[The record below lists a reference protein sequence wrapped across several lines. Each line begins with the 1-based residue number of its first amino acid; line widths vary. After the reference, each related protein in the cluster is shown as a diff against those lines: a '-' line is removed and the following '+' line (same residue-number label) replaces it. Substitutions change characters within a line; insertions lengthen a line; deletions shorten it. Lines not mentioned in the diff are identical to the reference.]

1 MSAWLVLALVMVAS
15 CVVVLTVALLR
26 QRRSG
31 EDEDTSETPD
41 VIEYMIMMIGVVYAI
56 VLGLAIAGVWEQRNA
71 ATDWVTQE
79 ALALHEV
86 HERVE
91 VYPVEFRDRVRADV
105 EDYVAY
111 TVDTE
116 WAPGPDAGELTERG
130 DRMLGRVRS
139 QVSGFEPT
147 TTLESHAYQGV
158 VDQVAQASRAR
169 TERGGSAGTTMP
181 GVVWFGL
188 IIGAVVVVGMVF
200 VLQIRRS
207 GRELVLAGLFSALIA
222 FLLFLI
228 WHFDAPYARGL
239 TESVEAFHT
248 LFPQATGG

>member
-1 MSAWLVLALVMVAS
+1 MPAWLVLALAMVAS
-15 CVVVLTVALLR
+15 CAVVLVVALLR
-26 QRRSG
+26 QRRIG
-31 EDEDTSETPD
+31 DEEDTTQTPD

-86 HERVE
+86 HERVQ
-91 VYPVEFRDRVRADV
+91 VYPPEARSSIRSGIDAYVRHTMEA
-105 EDYVAY
+105 
-111 TVDTE
+111 E
-116 WAPGPDAGELTERG
+116 WTQTPDAGELTPQG
-130 DRMLGRVRS
+130 DELLHAVRS
-139 QVSGFEPT
+139 EVAGFEPT

-158 VDQVAQASRAR
+158 VDQVSQAARAR

-207 GRELVLAGLFSALIA
+207 ARELALAGLFSALIA

-239 TESVEAFHT
+239 TDSAEAFRT
-248 LFPQATGG
+248 LFPEATGG